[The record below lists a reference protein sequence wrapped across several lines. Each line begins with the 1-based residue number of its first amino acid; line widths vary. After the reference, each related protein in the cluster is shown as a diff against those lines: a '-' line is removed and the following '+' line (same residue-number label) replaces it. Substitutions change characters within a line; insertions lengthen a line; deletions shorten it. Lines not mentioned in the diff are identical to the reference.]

1 MGVGSVPILGKEF
14 ALTVTQKDL
23 YEALDMLAK
32 AGLRKA
38 IASPQVGAFF
48 DFRQKALTVF
58 GGIAPDW
65 LEDCMSAALRAK
77 IGCLA
82 PGLGQLPDTF
92 DHSVVED
99 THMPGLAKLLAK
111 LFVNAAP
118 AWASALRERAAA
130 LKKQEAAK
138 DAANK
143 TEASAIFEKRAATA
157 EGTEKGATPAEG
169 TAATTAGGESAAE
182 ATHPLEGDI
191 IMIGGLS
198 KKYGGSEGRVTKV
211 TAKEVVVTITS
222 GIFAGDQGKRFKHDS
237 VIIIKPSA
245 LRTSVAAGRKAPNPS
260 AALAP
265 EAAAASAPAGEKA
278 PNPSAALAPEAAA
291 ASAPGKAECDAGT
304 ELAKLLMEG

>member
-1 MGVGSVPILGKEF
+1 M
-14 ALTVTQKDL
+14 AQKDL

-38 IASPQVGAFF
+38 IASPQVGAFC
-48 DFRQKALTVF
+48 DFRQEAKSVF
-58 GGIAPDW
+58 GSIAPDW
-65 LEDCMSAALRAK
+65 LDGCMSAALRAK

-92 DHSVVED
+92 DYRVVED

-118 AWASALRERAAA
+118 TWASALRERAAA
-130 LKKQEAAK
+130 LRKEEAAK

-143 TEASAIFEKRAATA
+143 TETAAIVEKGAATATAAIVEKGAATA

-169 TAATTAGGESAAE
+169 TAATTAGGVSAAE

-191 IMIGGLS
+191 IMIGGNS

-211 TAKEVVVTITS
+211 TVKEVVVTITS
-222 GIFAGDQGKRFKHDS
+222 GIYAGDQGKRFKHDS

-245 LRTSVAAGRKAPNPS
+245 MRTSVAARAAGRKAPNPS

-265 EAAAASAPAGEKA
+265 EAAAASAPD
-278 PNPSAALAPEAAA
+278 N
-291 ASAPGKAECDAGT
+291 AEGDAGT
-304 ELAKLLMEG
+304 ELAKLLMEE